1 VSTEGIR
8 VTDWRATAVVAAS
21 TTVLALAWLVPPIA
35 QDPAYHQF
43 ADTRQLLG
51 IPNFWNVVTNLGFI
65 LVGLKGLRRLYQRR
79 PPGVLPE
86 LRTVYFVLFA
96 ALVLLGC
103 GSAWYHL
110 QPDNASLV
118 YDRLPIAI
126 ASMALL
132 CVFLGEHVAPALGRD
147 LLAPLLLVG
156 AGSVIYWHL
165 SERNDHGDLRFYL
178 LVQFVPITLAVLLLW
193 RRPSHLDRVG
203 VMWIPVI
210 GYGLAKCCESAD
222 AWIYSIGHVLGGH
235 ALKHLIAA
243 LGLGALLW
251 AIENRRILRHRNLT
265 AVP

>member
-1 VSTEGIR
+1 M
-8 VTDWRATAVVAAS
+8 
-21 TTVLALAWLVPPIA
+21 VLALAWFVPPIA

-43 ADTRQLLG
+43 ADTRRLFG

-65 LVGLKGLRRLYQRR
+65 LVGQRGLVRMYDGRT
-79 PPGVLPE
+79 PGVLPE
-86 LRTVYFVLFA
+86 LRTAYYVLFA
-96 ALVLLGC
+96 ALVLAGC

-110 QPDNASLV
+110 QPDNVSLV

-132 CVFLGEHVAPALGRD
+132 CALLGEHVAPELGRD

-165 SERNDHGDLRFYL
+165 TEQGGRGDLRFYL
-178 LVQFVPITLAVLLLW
+178 LVQYAPMALAVLLLW
-193 RRPSHLDRVG
+193 RQPSRLNRQG

-210 GYGLAKCCESAD
+210 GYGLAKTCEAAD
-222 AWIYSIGHVLGGH
+222 AWIYSFGHVLSGH
-235 ALKHLIAA
+235 ALKHLVAA
-243 LGLGALLW
+243 LSLGALLW
-251 AIENRRILRHRNLT
+251 AIENRRTLRHRNST